1 MRRKIVAIAA
11 IVLTAVILASV
22 FFVLQGREPSQPAP
36 DFFIGVEVAYPN
48 ATASDVKMMVDR
60 VKGYT
65 NLVVVGAPEI
75 SLNESALNET
85 CDYISAAGLNFIV
98 LFTDSTMYTTFSPFD
113 WISEARQ
120 KYGSK
125 FLGVYRFDE
134 PGGNQIDHG
143 NSTLVYEAAGYS
155 DAAEKFVSGL
165 GIIVNYNL
173 NYAPRVFTSDYA
185 LQWFDYKANY
195 SAVFTEFV
203 ANNTREIAVAE
214 GRGAAASFGRDWG
227 VIITWKYNA
236 QPYVEPSEGLYAD
249 MVNAYRAGAKYV
261 VVFDSPKLTPYGILG
276 DDHFDALQRF
286 WSYVHDNPND
296 FGSENAAVAYVLPED
311 YGFGLRGPN
320 DSIWGL
326 FPADALSE
334 KVWNDTNRL
343 VGQYFF
349 GLDIIYDE
357 PGVVDAARSR
367 YQQIYFWNE
376 TVP

>member
-1 MRRKIVAIAA
+1 
-11 IVLTAVILASV
+11 
-22 FFVLQGREPSQPAP
+22 
-36 DFFIGVEVAYPN
+36 
-48 ATASDVKMMVDR
+48 VKVMVDR

-98 LFTDSTMYTTFSPFD
+98 LFTDSTMYKTFSPFD
-113 WISEARQ
+113 WIPEAKQ

-143 NSTLVYEAAGYS
+143 NSTLVYDAASFS
-155 DAAEKFVSGL
+155 DAAGQFVSGL
-165 GIIVNYNL
+165 SIIVNYNL

-185 LQWFDYKANY
+185 LQWFDYESNY

-214 GRGAAASFGRDWG
+214 DRGAAASFGRDWG
-227 VIITWKYNA
+227 AIITWKYNA
-236 QPYVEPSEGLYAD
+236 PPYVESGDELYAD

-261 VVFDSPKLTPYGILG
+261 VVFDSPKLTTYGILT
-276 DDHFDALQRF
+276 DDHFDALQHF
-286 WSYVHDNPND
+286 WSYVHDNPKD
-296 FGSENAAVAYVLPED
+296 FGSESSTVAYVLPED
-311 YGFGLRGPN
+311 YGFGLRVPN

-326 FPADALSE
+326 FPADALSP

-343 VGQYFF
+343 VQQYFF

-367 YQQIYFWNE
+367 YQQVFFWNE